1 VNHEVTQ
8 KLSSHTPEKIMH
20 VSWHP
25 MFSYILASASADSI
39 VRVWDI
45 KNNGHRKLDYHRAR
59 VRCVLWNS
67 EIPWLL
73 LSGGD
78 DSSLAAWDIRNNEL
92 VAEAVEPSISFS
104 SMTSHP

>member
-1 VNHEVTQ
+1 
-8 KLSSHTPEKIMH
+8 M
-20 VSWHP
+20 
-25 MFSYILASASADSI
+25 
-39 VRVWDI
+39 
-45 KNNGHRKLDYHRAR
+45 
-59 VRCVLWNS
+59 LWNS